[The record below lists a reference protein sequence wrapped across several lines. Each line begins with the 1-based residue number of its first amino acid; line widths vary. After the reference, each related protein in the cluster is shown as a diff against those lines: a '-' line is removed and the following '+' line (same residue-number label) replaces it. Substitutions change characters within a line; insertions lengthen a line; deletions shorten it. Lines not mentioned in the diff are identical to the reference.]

1 MIPRTEWELLVHETL
16 SELVAGVTT
25 LSLYQ
30 PDHPRSQA
38 ALDKLLGHLERL
50 LAEDGELPIV
60 LLSDDLFVKGRPFT
74 RLSRPAETFMRRMRR
89 RRIEHVTFRRGVQR
103 SHLQAFLLDLAKA
116 DDSPALSQ
124 DTIQVG
130 RVEFATDG
138 GGGPDDRE
146 GGTGRSRFGLVRDR
160 VTMIGESFQAILG
173 GRHPAFTELDGL
185 ARYLASELED
195 GTPPQ
200 ALLAGWEGEERWPAV
215 HAHNACVL
223 AVALARHAGF
233 PFSLQAEI
241 GLAALFHDVGK
252 LFWPQE
258 LLRQELELGGKELEL
273 ILDHPREGFSL
284 MLTWGHQ
291 VPPVALVACFEHH
304 LHYGGGGYPRLA
316 RARRPQPAS
325 SLVAVADT
333 YSTLHTVVRG
343 QRGLP
348 VGTAEA
354 WLAERAGNQL
364 DPAWCAA
371 LFETLGIPQ
380 RAGK

>member
-16 SELVAGVTT
+16 SELVAGITT

-30 PDHPRSQA
+30 PEHPRSQA
-38 ALDKLLGHLERL
+38 ALDKLLGRIETL

-89 RRIEHVTFRRGVQR
+89 RRIEHVTFRKGVQR

-138 GGGPDDRE
+138 GGGPDDEE
-146 GGTGRSRFGLVRDR
+146 GGAGRSRLGLVRDR
-160 VTMIGESFQAILG
+160 VTMIAESFQAILG
-173 GRHPAFTELDGL
+173 GRNPAFSDLDGL
-185 ARYLASELED
+185 ARYLLAELQR
-195 GTPPQ
+195 GRHPQ
-200 ALLAGWEGEERWPAV
+200 ALLASWEGEERWPAV

-223 AVALARHAGF
+223 AVALAHHAGF
-233 PFSLQAEI
+233 PPSLGGEL

-252 LFWPQE
+252 LFWPRE
-258 LLRQELELGGKELEL
+258 LLHQELELGGKELEL
-273 ILDHPREGFSL
+273 VLDHPREGFSL

-291 VPPVALVACFEHH
+291 VPPVALIACFEHH
-304 LHYGGGGYPRLA
+304 MYYAGGGYPRLP

-325 SLVAVADT
+325 CLVAVADT
-333 YSTLHTVVRG
+333 YSTLYTVVRG

-354 WLAERAGNQL
+354 WLSERAGSQL
-364 DPAWCAA
+364 DPAWCGG
-371 LFETLGIPQ
+371 LFAVLGIAQ
-380 RAGK
+380 RPGK